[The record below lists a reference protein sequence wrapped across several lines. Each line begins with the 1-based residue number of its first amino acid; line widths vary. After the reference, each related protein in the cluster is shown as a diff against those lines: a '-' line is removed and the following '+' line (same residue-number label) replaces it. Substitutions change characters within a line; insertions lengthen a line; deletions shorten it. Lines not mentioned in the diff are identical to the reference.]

1 MFERTPKLEK
11 VSRRFPQAPLFARLA
26 DQYLRQGRLMRA
38 QALCE
43 EGCERFPAYPT
54 GFFVL
59 SRCFE
64 QQKMWEEAR
73 SALDRGLRLDP
84 DNPAGYRRLGHIYRQ
99 IGNDTLAL
107 KCLGRSA
114 ALDPLSEGL
123 AAELEQMAVSA
134 RQLQSPE
141 PAQPPAP
148 VVTDAEPPQQPAAET
163 ELAPEPVDNG
173 SVGLS
178 DDADEADEEDV
189 VSSETGEEALS
200 EEPFGQLQTQPEWED
215 SGEEAVEAEQAVEAE
230 VGLVGEPAVDLDF
243 DEPAPIQPDPAPVE
257 PDPASVSNDEVA
269 ALGEGL
275 FEDDEEP
282 AEPQPQRVTAAEP
295 LRPDPSKPPA
305 EKFRVEQ
312 VEKTKLPEL
321 VMWPVETTREEE
333 AEPLPVELL
342 DAEDE
347 LEPET
352 PATDRVTELGVARLA
367 GRHGD
372 EFADLLQ
379 DSDPVDRDSTEDT
392 EELAEPVATVT
403 LGELYLSQGYHE
415 QALEIY
421 QRVLHTDPDN
431 EAARRGADELST

>member
-107 KCLGRSA
+107 KCLERSA

-123 AAELEQMAVSA
+123 AAELEQMAASA
-134 RQLQSPE
+134 QQLQSPE

-163 ELAPEPVDNG
+163 KLAPEPVDNG

-200 EEPFGQLQTQPEWED
+200 EEPFGQVQTQPEWED
-215 SGEEAVEAEQAVEAE
+215 SGEEAVEAE
-230 VGLVGEPAVDLDF
+230 VGLVGEPAVDF
-243 DEPAPIQPDPAPVE
+243 DEPAPIQ

-295 LRPDPSKPPA
+295 LRPDPSKPP
-305 EKFRVEQ
+305 

-379 DSDPVDRDSTEDT
+379 DSDPIDRDSTEDT

>member
-107 KCLGRSA
+107 KCLERSA

-123 AAELEQMAVSA
+123 AAELEQMAASA

-189 VSSETGEEALS
+189 VNSETGEEALW
-200 EEPFGQLQTQPEWED
+200 EEPFGQVQTQPEWED
-215 SGEEAVEAEQAVEAE
+215 SGEEAVEAE
-230 VGLVGEPAVDLDF
+230 VGLVGEPAVDF
-243 DEPAPIQPDPAPVE
+243 DEPAPIQ

-282 AEPQPQRVTAAEP
+282 AAPQPQRVTAAEP
-295 LRPDPSKPPA
+295 LRPDPSKPP
-305 EKFRVEQ
+305 

-379 DSDPVDRDSTEDT
+379 DSDPIDRDSTEDT